1 MMTSTKDRPKTPNGW
16 MAGYEARLSEGKG
29 LTAREWDHV
38 DELRRTLANP
48 GASADRRMQRG
59 SDNES

>member
-1 MMTSTKDRPKTPNGW
+1 MKKDTPKTPHEW

-38 DELRRTLANP
+38 DELRRTIANRF
-48 GASADRRMQRG
+48 ASMTAAADRKMQRS
-59 SDNES
+59 SDNG